1 MPGWL
6 QTWLKRAD
14 PLVDT
19 NLIFVLAGRPHRK
32 LFGLQLF
39 RESHVP
45 RLILSVARFEI
56 RRFKDLPLPEPLDL
70 LPIAEQVAPPER
82 HFFVIWDSVRNT
94 RTIERIHPRRYGTL
108 REIEALAKY
117 LEGNRGV
124 KSVLVLT
131 SGLHVRR
138 VRMCCKAL
146 IPAGVKFSVATTAT
160 VQSETPA
167 TSQDNNKDIKDDT
180 FLATTRELAKL
191 ILYRALLLRRNRS
204 KERQRTSQHNS
215 GGVPS

>member
-1 MPGWL
+1 MPSWL
-6 QTWLKRAD
+6 RTWLKRAD
-14 PLVDT
+14 TLVDAD
-19 NLIFVLAGRPHRK
+19 LIFVLAGRPYRK
-32 LFGLQLF
+32 VFGLQLF
-39 RESHVP
+39 RESHAP

-70 LPIAEQVAPPER
+70 LPIAGQLAPPER
-82 HFFVIWDSVRNT
+82 HFFVIWDFVRNT
-94 RTIERIHPRRYGTL
+94 RTIERIHTRRYGTL

-138 VRMCCKAL
+138 VRMCCNAL
-146 IPAGVKFSVATTAT
+146 IPAGVKFSVAAAPTR
-160 VQSETPA
+160 QSESPA
-167 TSQDNNKDIKDDT
+167 TSQDNNKDISDDT

-191 ILYRALLLRRNRS
+191 ILYRALLWRPIRS

-215 GGVPS
+215 GGIPS